1 MLDLKDCFVGIEFG
15 STRIK
20 AVLADGCGKVL
31 ASGGYDWE
39 NKLENGL
46 WTYSYRD
53 IVAGLQTCYSRLKE
67 DISSKYAV
75 KVSTFGGIGISAMM
89 HGYIPLDAG
98 GKPLVAF
105 RTWRNNNAE
114 DAAEELT
121 RLFGYPIPAR
131 WSIAHLYVAIKNG
144 EQHVKYIKKLCTLAV
159 YVHLLLTGRFCAG
172 IGEASGMFPIDTDC
186 KNYNRRMLE
195 DFREHSGIDAAA
207 FLPEVL
213 LAGQSGGTLTAE
225 GARLLDP
232 SGDLKEGVPFC
243 PPEGDAGTGMVATN
257 SVKPGTGNISAG
269 TSVFGMAV
277 LKAPLKKVHSGIDLV
292 TTPCGDEV
300 AMVHCNNCSS
310 EINAWINVFDE
321 FACLAGVET
330 SRDELFKKL
339 FNYSLNGD
347 DDCGGTVVCNY
358 LSGENIAGVQRGV
371 PMAVHTAERNF
382 SLANFMRAQLYS
394 MFVTLKLGMDVLTKD
409 EGVMLDKIYAHGGI
423 FKTDGVCQEFLAAA
437 INTPVSV
444 LATAGEGGAWGMA
457 LLAAYCGRNES
468 LEGFLSGTVFAS
480 SDEKTVQ
487 PKKSCSDGFEK
498 YVSAFKKLLSAEK
511 ILSEIM

>member
-1 MLDLKDCFVGIEFG
+1 
-15 STRIK
+15 
-20 AVLADGCGKVL
+20 
-31 ASGGYDWE
+31 
-39 NKLENGL
+39 
-46 WTYSYRD
+46 
-53 IVAGLQTCYSRLKE
+53 
-67 DISSKYAV
+67 
-75 KVSTFGGIGISAMM
+75 
-89 HGYIPLDAG
+89 
-98 GKPLVAF
+98 
-105 RTWRNNNAE
+105 
-114 DAAEELT
+114 
-121 RLFGYPIPAR
+121 
-131 WSIAHLYVAIKNG
+131 
-144 EQHVKYIKKLCTLAV
+144 
-159 YVHLLLTGRFCAG
+159 
-172 IGEASGMFPIDTDC
+172 MFPIDTDC

-232 SGDLKEGVPFC
+232 SGDLKEGVPCC

-257 SVKPGTGNISAG
+257 SIKPGTGNISAG
-269 TSVFGMAV
+269 TSVFGMSV
-277 LKAPLKKVHSGIDLV
+277 LKEPLKKVYGGIDLV

-300 AMVHCNNCSS
+300 AMVHCNNCTS
-310 EINAWINVFDE
+310 EINTYINLFGE
-321 FACLAGVET
+321 FAKLIGADI

-339 FNYSLNGD
+339 FDYTSNGEE
-347 DDCGGTVVCNY
+347 DCGGTVVCNY
-358 LSGENIAGVQRGV
+358 LSGENITGIDKGV
-371 PMAVHTAERNF
+371 PIAVHTAESNF

-394 MFVTLKLGMDVLTKD
+394 AFVTLKLGMDVLVRE
-409 EGVMLDKIYAHGGI
+409 EGVKLDKIYAHGGI

-468 LEGFLSGTVFAS
+468 LEDFLSDTVFAS
-480 SDEKTVQ
+480 SAEKTVQ

-498 YVSAFKKLLSAEK
+498 YAGAFKKLLSAEK